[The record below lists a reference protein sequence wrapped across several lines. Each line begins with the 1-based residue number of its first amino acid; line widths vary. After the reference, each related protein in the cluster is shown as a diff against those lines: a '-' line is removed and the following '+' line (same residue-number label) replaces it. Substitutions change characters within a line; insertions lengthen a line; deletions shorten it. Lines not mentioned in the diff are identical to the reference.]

1 MSVCGPWRVLTCS
14 LIMHPTWL
22 LYPCGWVLYPRRLLA
37 FAGDPS
43 RGGIRTGAIHYLF
56 TYRLVE
62 SLWSSLTLISEFY
75 DTLGETLA
83 TSLVTPTIA
92 FFLSYKVENWL
103 VFYHPPQFTILQYY
117 QYSEHLVR
125 GCMSVMSDS
134 APPSPCRSGAT
145 DFRFL

>member
-1 MSVCGPWRVLTCS
+1 MEHSLTITHMQLFSCVRVSTCS

-22 LYPCGWVLYPRRLLA
+22 LYPRGWVLYPRRLLA

-83 TSLVTPTIA
+83 TSLVTPTIV
-92 FFLSYKVENWL
+92 FFLSYKVENLL
-103 VFYHPPQFTILQYY
+103 VFYHPPQFTILQYDL
-117 QYSEHLVR
+117 YSENF
-125 GCMSVMSDS
+125 G
-134 APPSPCRSGAT
+134 P
-145 DFRFL
+145 

>member
-1 MSVCGPWRVLTCS
+1 MRPRGVV
-14 LIMHPTWL
+14 
-22 LYPCGWVLYPRRLLA
+22 YPRGWVLYPRRLLA

-43 RGGIRTGAIHYLF
+43 RGGIRTGAIHYLHVF

-103 VFYHPPQFTILQYY
+103 VFYQNPRHVDAILVKNYY
-117 QYSEHLVR
+117 DFFVENL
-125 GCMSVMSDS
+125 GIDS
-134 APPSPCRSGAT
+134 TRDRYRESNFSPFASILKKKLKKKIASCT
-145 DFRFL
+145 

>member
-1 MSVCGPWRVLTCS
+1 
-14 LIMHPTWL
+14 MHPTWL
-22 LYPCGWVLYPRRLLA
+22 LYPRGWVLYPRRLLA

-92 FFLSYKVENWL
+92 GLEAAELLLHAILGVLS
-103 VFYHPPQFTILQYY
+103 QFTSL
-117 QYSEHLVR
+117 R
-125 GCMSVMSDS
+125 GVDE
-134 APPSPCRSGAT
+134 
-145 DFRFL
+145 LL